1 MVIQFYFVHP
11 LCFLFYLYVSEFC
24 VCLSYFNLLTS
35 SFFLTLSNLNIQVV
49 LSARFDKHRAFE
61 NRLSNKLFKF
71 NDFQYLIIH
80 WNAHPMLQITRIL
93 DRFHLNLKFDSHAS
107 SLSTCIF
114 TSFEISP
121 SLCVLIHSQPLFLLT
136 RNQPKM
142 RCCFVAAL
150 KQYFRNVLV
159 SLLFLPSHSFI
170 LSSSLR
176 RATMVVLF

>member
-11 LCFLFYLYVSEFC
+11 LCFLFYLYVSAFC

-49 LSARFDKHRAFE
+49 LSARFDNHRAFE
-61 NRLSNKLFKF
+61 NRLSNKLVQYD
-71 NDFQYLIIH
+71 NFQYLIIH
-80 WNAHPMLQITRIL
+80 CNAYPMLLITRIL
-93 DRFHLNLKFDSHAS
+93 DRLYLNLKFDSHAS

-114 TSFEISP
+114 TNVEVLL
-121 SLCVLIHSQPLFLLT
+121 SLFVLIHSQPLFLLT

-150 KQYFRNVLV
+150 KQYFRNQLAYF
-159 SLLFLPSHSFI
+159 SYPHTHSFCHH
-170 LSSSLR
+170 L
-176 RATMVVLF
+176 

>member
-1 MVIQFYFVHP
+1 LISTGLLRIGYRTN
-11 LCFLFYLYVSEFC
+11 FLSLMI
-24 VCLSYFNLLTS
+24 FNIWLFIEMRIPCYRYI
-35 SFFLTLSNLNIQVV
+35 SF
-49 LSARFDKHRAFE
+49 
-61 NRLSNKLFKF
+61 
-71 NDFQYLIIH
+71 
-80 WNAHPMLQITRIL
+80 ITRIL
-93 DRFHLNLKFDSHAS
+93 DRFYLNLKFDSHAS

-142 RCCFVAAL
+142 RCCFVAL